1 MTMYKDILLA
11 VDLGDESSWKSALP
25 KAIEICRVGGGN
37 LHVATV
43 LPDFGMSIVGQFF
56 PEGYEQEAAAK
67 ALEALKAFVKDNVPD
82 DINVQHIVGE
92 GTVYEAILNIAG
104 KTGVDLIIVAAHRP
118 DLKDYLLGPN
128 AARIVRHADCSVL
141 VVR

>member
-1 MTMYKDILLA
+1 MYKDILLA
-11 VDLGDESSWKSALP
+11 VDLGDESSWKKALP
-25 KAIEICRVGGGN
+25 QAVELCRSSGGN
-37 LHVATV
+37 LHVVTV

-56 PEGYEQEAAAK
+56 PEGYEKEAAAK

-82 DINVQHIVGE
+82 DIGVQHIVGE
-92 GTVYEAILNIAG
+92 GSVYESILGIA
-104 KTGVDLIIVAAHRP
+104 KQTKVDLIIVAAHRP